1 MREFA
6 GKGRGVKKYENF
18 ADVICVSPLSMRKE
32 LSSGG
37 PKLEQ
42 YPNSR
47 APKGKVGSF
56 VLIPGKQE
64 VSDVV
69 LLKSGF
75 VTTRKKK

>member
-1 MREFA
+1 
-6 GKGRGVKKYENF
+6 
-18 ADVICVSPLSMRKE
+18 MRKE

-42 YPNSR
+42 YPNSG